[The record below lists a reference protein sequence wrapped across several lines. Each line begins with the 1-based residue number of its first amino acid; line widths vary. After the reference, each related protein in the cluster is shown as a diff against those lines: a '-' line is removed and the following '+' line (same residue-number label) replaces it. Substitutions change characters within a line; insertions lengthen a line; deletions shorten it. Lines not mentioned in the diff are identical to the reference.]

1 MEALVTLHFK
11 LQSKIHQ
18 PITAILNYAFN
29 NGEIPIEPWDGLQLK
44 RQGRKSVETIGFST
58 YQLTDL
64 FGLPMHPREKLL
76 FQIHSA
82 TRCRL
87 DEVALLTWKQ
97 ISVARHDGRD
107 NPYVDLTGFHTFVK
121 TEAASRMVPI
131 VPEL

>member
-1 MEALVTLHFK
+1 MLALVTLHFK

-18 PITAILNYAFN
+18 PITVILNCAFN
-29 NGEIPIEPWDGLQLK
+29 NGEIPIEPWGGLQLK
-44 RQGRKSVETIGFST
+44 RQGRKSVVST
-58 YQLTDL
+58 YQLTHL

-121 TEAASRMVPI
+121 TEAARRMVPI